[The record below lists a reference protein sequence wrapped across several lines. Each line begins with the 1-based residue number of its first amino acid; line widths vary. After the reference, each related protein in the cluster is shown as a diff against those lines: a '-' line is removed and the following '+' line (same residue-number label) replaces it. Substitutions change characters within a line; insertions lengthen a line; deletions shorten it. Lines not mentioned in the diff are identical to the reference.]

1 MDRRLPVDGQ
11 APGHEAAT
19 DTDRRRAADGQTPG
33 HESATDTDRR
43 RAADGQAPGHEAATD
58 ADRRRAADGQAP
70 GRRDDRGAAAPNKPS
85 LDELRA
91 RIAALVGHRDPPRP
105 RPDPSAGELPFFVE
119 RTASG
124 PLYVRRVRAAPA
136 GRVGRAPLVAARDA
150 DPGTLGLL
158 ALDPALSTCDPRRAL
173 YLDTETTGLA
183 GGTGTVAFL
192 VGLAFFDEA
201 HQTFVLEQ
209 LLLRR
214 LGEEAPIL
222 ELLERRLADAS
233 MIVTYNGKS
242 FDVPLLRTRFVMN
255 RMKRPAEP
263 PHLDLLHVA
272 RRVHRHRLTTCTLS
286 SIESEVLGR
295 ERVGDITGMDIVE
308 AYAHFLRTGDDG
320 ALHGV
325 VTHNEHD
332 VLAMVALLGLYGE
345 PFGTIDAPRD
355 ADIGEVSDVATG
367 VRRAVTPGLDV
378 DFDAGVRRA
387 VTPGLDVDFDTGVR
401 RAVTPGLDVDF
412 DTGVRRAV
420 TPGLDVDF
428 DTGVRPSANRPCGL
442 GAGLAVADLAGVA
455 RTLQRAGALDRAG
468 ALAGEA
474 VRAGGGVLARRVSA
488 DIHRARGDTAAALRE
503 YEAILAEVS
512 DPEVRLVLA
521 KLYEHRERAFDRA
534 LAVLEGG
541 TTETDEATTRRRA
554 RLERKVAAASSRR
567 PSKGRRAAKD

>member
-33 HESATDTDRR
+33 HESATDT
-43 RAADGQAPGHEAATD
+43 
-58 ADRRRAADGQAP
+58 DRRRAADGQAP

-378 DFDAGVRRA
+378 DFD
-387 VTPGLDVDFDTGVR
+387 
-401 RAVTPGLDVDF
+401 
-412 DTGVRRAV
+412 
-420 TPGLDVDF
+420 
-428 DTGVRPSANRPCGL
+428 TGVRPSANRPCGL

-534 LAVLEGG
+534 LAMLEGG

-554 RLERKVAAASSRR
+554 RLERKVASASSRR